1 MLTAIL
7 QDLRHGARLLLRS
20 PGFTVVAIAALAI
33 GIGANTAIFSVV
45 NTLLIQ
51 GLPYKDPNRLVVV
64 WEHNLPR
71 DRKNNVVSPAN
82 YLHWREMNGVF
93 ADMSAISM
101 TFRAAYT
108 GDGQPEE
115 VPQQIV
121 NATLFPILGVNAA
134 LGRVFT
140 SAEDQPEANR
150 VVLISDRFWKRRF
163 GGDASVVNR
172 GIRLGGDLYTIV
184 GVMPAGFSILD
195 KDVDVWTP
203 AGFSAQARIP
213 RGRWLLVIA
222 RLKDGVT
229 FSRAQDDMT
238 RVAGQLTQMF
248 PDFDTG
254 WTARVVP
261 LKEQLTGDV
270 RPALLVLLGAVGF
283 VLLIACANVANLLL
297 ARATTRQREL
307 AVRAALGAD
316 RGRLIRQ
323 LLAESFLLSA
333 VGGAAG
339 LALAWWGLSFLRTVV
354 AASVPIPRL
363 EFVGISGWV
372 LLFACAAALTSGL
385 LFGVIPALT
394 AAGVTLTDTL
404 KEGGRTGT
412 GSRGGRARQ
421 AFVVI
426 EIALALVLLVGAG
439 LLIRSFMTLMRV
451 DPGFDPS
458 HTVTMKVTLP
468 SANFSSDGQTIA
480 FFDRLFERV
489 DALPGVEAAGGVSFL
504 PLNGLGAATRF
515 SIEGREKPRA
525 GEEPVS
531 EVKVVTHNYF
541 KAMGIPLLRG
551 RLFDGRDTA
560 PKTRRIIV
568 SESLVEKYFGS
579 NVDPIGQRI
588 VLNWNNQGPDEIIG
602 VVGDVRSTS
611 LETEPRA
618 ASYLPPARFA
628 YPFMSVVVRTAG
640 EGMSLVPGLT
650 NSVHELDSDVPIADI
665 RPMSEV
671 IAVSTAQRRLTMTML
686 MIFAAV
692 ALVLASV
699 GIYGVISY
707 SVTQR
712 TQEIGIRMALG
723 AQRGDVLRMVVGQA
737 MVLTIA
743 GIGAGAVGAYA
754 LTRLMTTLL
763 FNVKPAD
770 PLTFVGVAAL
780 LGGVS
785 AFASYLPG
793 RRATRVDPV
802 VALRAE

>member
-1 MLTAIL
+1 MVTTLL
-7 QDLRHGARLLLRS
+7 QDLRHGARLLIRS
-20 PGFTVVAIAALAI
+20 PGFTAVAVSALAI

-51 GLPYKDPNRLVVV
+51 RLPYTDPDRLAVI

-82 YLHWREMNGVF
+82 YLHWREMNSVF
-93 ADMSAISM
+93 SDMSVVSN
-101 TFRAAYT
+101 TFRTAYT

-115 VPQQIV
+115 VPLQIV

-134 LGRVFT
+134 QGRVFT
-140 SAEDQPEANR
+140 SAEDQPQANR

-163 GGDASVVNR
+163 GGDAGAVNR
-172 GIRLGGDLYTIV
+172 SIRLGGELSTIV

-195 KDVDVWTP
+195 EDVDVWSP
-203 AGFSAQARIP
+203 AGFSARHRTPQ
-213 RGRWLLVIA
+213 GRWLKVIG

-238 RVAGQLTQMF
+238 RVAAQLTQMF
-248 PDFDTG
+248 PNFDTG

-339 LALAWWGLSFLRTVV
+339 LALAWWGLRFLRTVV
-354 AASVPIPRL
+354 AASLPIPRL

-372 LLFACAAALTSGL
+372 LLFACTAALTSGL
-385 LFGVIPALT
+385 LFGVIPAVT
-394 AAGVTLTDTL
+394 AAGVTLTDAL

-412 GSRGGRARQ
+412 SSRGGRARQ

-426 EIALALVLLVGAG
+426 EMALALVLLVGAG

-468 SANFSSDGQTIA
+468 SANYGGDGQAIA
-480 FFDRLFERV
+480 FFDRLFERL
-489 DALPGVEAAGGVSFL
+489 DALPGVQAAGGVSFL
-504 PLNGLGAATRF
+504 PLNGLGAATSF

-531 EVKVVTHNYF
+531 EVKVVTHNFF

-560 PKTRRIIV
+560 PNTRRIVV
-568 SESLVEKYFGS
+568 SESLVKKNFGD
-579 NVDPIGQRI
+579 VDPIGQRI
-588 VLNWNNQGPDEIIG
+588 VLGWNNEGPDEIIG

-611 LETEPRA
+611 LETEPRG

-628 YPFMSVVVRTAG
+628 YPFMSVAVRTAG
-640 EGMSLVPGLT
+640 DGMGVVPSLI
-650 NSVHELDSDVPIADI
+650 NAVHELDPDVPIADV
-665 RPMSEV
+665 RPMTEV

-743 GIGAGAVGAYA
+743 GIALGAVGAFA
-754 LTRLMTTLL
+754 LTRLMTKLL
-763 FNVKPAD
+763 FNVKPGD
-770 PLTFVGVAAL
+770 PLTFVAVAML
-780 LGGVS
+780 LGGV
-785 AFASYLPG
+785 AAMASYLPG